1 MTFGPLDTQRCF
13 RGLLGAMSR
22 PGTVHNVRPGLPLV
36 LATLVDHEVRLAEV
50 GDPGWPAAD
59 FVLVRG
65 GDSGGELARARQGT
79 LLDPALGATAVYEV
93 EAVGEGPL
101 ALSLSGPGVGPAPRT
116 LYLSG
121 VPASEIALWQATRSS
136 FPLGVDVLLV
146 DPAGWCAAL
155 PRSTTVST
163 VEE

>member
-22 PGTVHNVRPGLPLV
+22 PGTVHNVQPGLPLV

-50 GDPGWPAAD
+50 GDPAWPAAD

-79 LLDPALGATAVYEV
+79 LLDPALGATAIYEV

-101 ALSLSGPGVGPAPRT
+101 TVSLSGPGIGPDPHT
-116 LYLSG
+116 LHLTG
-121 VPASEIALWQATRSS
+121 VPVSEVALWRATRSS

-146 DPAGWCAAL
+146 DRAGRCAAL
-155 PRSTTVST
+155 PRSTTLST
-163 VEE
+163 VEG